1 MGSVLTFGRP
11 EAAHQ
16 PQCHP
21 GHADYWLEALRLVA
35 QYYRLP
41 LSVQKA
47 KLAVA
52 AEGDKAAIET
62 KLHAIARSMGL
73 GVKLVETKNINFSSW
88 HVPFILELT
97 DGQVVVVHK
106 ISKDREA
113 AVWLSGEQRL
123 EQVHMLDELLAKT
136 RRVLL
141 ARPARTVPDARVDA
155 YIRPFRENWLRRIVF
170 RDYGSYV
177 HVVVASLIANTLGL
191 AGIIFSMQVYDRV
204 VPAQS
209 FNTLYV
215 LFSGVLL
222 ALFFDFMMRRA
233 RMGIIDMLGKRTD
246 LEMSDVVFGHA
257 LRVRNRARPTSTGS
271 FIAQLRDVEQV
282 RELLTSTTVSAIADL
297 PFFFCSSHCSAG
309 WRDPL
314 SLSR

>member
-1 MGSVLTFGRP
+1 MKHGENPPDMGSVLTFGRS

-97 DGQVVVVHK
+97 DGQLVVVHK

-123 EQVHMLDELLAKT
+123 EQVYVLDELLAKT

-155 YIRPFRENWLRRIVF
+155 YIKPFRGKLAETYRLSRLRFLCPRRGCF
-170 RDYGSYV
+170 AYSQYTRPGRHYF
-177 HVVVASLIANTLGL
+177 
-191 AGIIFSMQVYDRV
+191 FSMQVYDRV

-215 LFSGVLL
+215 LFSGVLGAVL
-222 ALFFDFMMRRA
+222 RFHDA
-233 RMGIIDMLGKRTD
+233 
-246 LEMSDVVFGHA
+246 SSPHGH
-257 LRVRNRARPTSTGS
+257 N
-271 FIAQLRDVEQV
+271 
-282 RELLTSTTVSAIADL
+282 
-297 PFFFCSSHCSAG
+297 
-309 WRDPL
+309 
-314 SLSR
+314 